1 MGLRMLPPLIV
12 QLVGALASSDPE
24 TAPVLGVLTRV
35 VGAKTASIFEL
46 KLDTSM
52 EQGFSLAPASA
63 EELESGVVV
72 TVTASG
78 LPELSYGAGYYL
90 RTHAGMSFA
99 CIVLVAIKSRK
110 LSSQHPRD
118 RMFRALLCAS
128 LEADEQRPLDLA
140 VRLQTAFLRRNQRRS
155 RRRSNGAT
163 IKMSAR
169 RATRCGG
176 TRGRTGSGT

>member
-35 VGAKTASIFEL
+35 VGAKTASIFQL

-63 EELESGVVV
+63 EEMESGVVV

-99 CIVLVAIKSRK
+99 WDRSGGNQVA
-110 LSSQHPRD
+110 
-118 RMFRALLCAS
+118 
-128 LEADEQRPLDLA
+128 
-140 VRLQTAFLRRNQRRS
+140 
-155 RRRSNGAT
+155 
-163 IKMSAR
+163 
-169 RATRCGG
+169 
-176 TRGRTGSGT
+176 